1 MNKSPLSFLF
11 AFVISICYFQ
21 TRAQGN
27 LTFVGPVH
35 YTCDFEAPYI
45 NTNGF
50 QRVPIDTI
58 VVPTGHVVKLESD
71 NICRVSYNGPIL
83 LNSQNQSIIG
93 AIDLKI
99 SGISK
104 ATILSNMSYGNY
116 SASRVQSFPMWLGP
130 GVHYLYFSNNT
141 QTQYLARYSLHGL
154 LFQIQ

>member
-1 MNKSPLSFLF
+1 MNFSRLPILLIIVLF
-11 AFVISICYFQ
+11 GCNFQ
-21 TRAQGN
+21 TKAQGN
-27 LTFVGPVH
+27 LTFVGPIH

-71 NICRVSYNGPIL
+71 NICRVSYNSPIL

-99 SGISK
+99 SGINK
-104 ATILSNMSYGNY
+104 ATI
-116 SASRVQSFPMWLGP
+116 
-130 GVHYLYFSNNT
+130 
-141 QTQYLARYSLHGL
+141 
-154 LFQIQ
+154 

>member
-1 MNKSPLSFLF
+1 MKNTLLHFLLV
-11 AFVISICYFQ
+11 FVLFGCHFQ
-21 TRAQGN
+21 TKAQGN

-71 NICRVSYNGPIL
+71 NICKVSYNGPIL
-83 LNSQNQSIIG
+83 LNSINQSIIG

-141 QTQYLARYSLHGL
+141 QAQYLARYSLHGL

>member
-1 MNKSPLSFLF
+1 MNFSRLRILLIIVLF
-11 AFVISICYFQ
+11 GCNFQ
-21 TRAQGN
+21 TKAQGN

-45 NTNGF
+45 NSNGF

-71 NICRVSYNGPIL
+71 NICRVSYNSPIL

-99 SGISK
+99 SGINK
-104 ATILSNMSYGNY
+104 ATILSNISYGNY

-141 QTQYLARYSLHGL
+141 GAQYLARYSLHGL